1 MPDET
6 QSSVQGEIIM
16 KKIPSV
22 ILVFFCLC
30 IFLTGC
36 ATKAIRNENVPYAD
50 SETLVQSSENFTAEE
65 AKPDRMLA
73 WKAYLTIEV
82 DNVGESMAKT
92 VALAERFKGYVEQ
105 KSDSGEE
112 SASVRLRIP
121 APSLKDAVGALELL
135 GEITY
140 RTVSGED
147 VTEQYIDVEA
157 RLKNKIELR
166 DRLRQVL
173 ASAKEVKDIIA
184 IETELNRVQS
194 DIDSMEGKIKLLRGQ
209 VDYASVEV
217 TLQRKKILGPL
228 GFVLK
233 GFWWGIKKLF
243 VLRD

>member
-1 MPDET
+1 
-6 QSSVQGEIIM
+6 M

-22 ILVFFCLC
+22 ILVFFCLG
-30 IFLTGC
+30 ILLTGC
-36 ATKAIRNENVPYAD
+36 ATKAVQNESAPYAD
-50 SETLVQSSENFTAEE
+50 SETLVQSAQHFSAEV
-65 AKPDRMLA
+65 KPDRMLV

-82 DNVGESMAKT
+82 DNVGESTAKT

-121 APSLKDAVGALELL
+121 AASLKDAVGALELL
-135 GEITY
+135 GEVTY

-166 DRLRQVL
+166 DRLRLVL
-173 ASAKEVKDIIA
+173 ASATEVKDIIA

-217 TLQRKKILGPL
+217 TLQRKQILGPL
-228 GFVLK
+228 GIILK

-243 VLRD
+243 VIRD